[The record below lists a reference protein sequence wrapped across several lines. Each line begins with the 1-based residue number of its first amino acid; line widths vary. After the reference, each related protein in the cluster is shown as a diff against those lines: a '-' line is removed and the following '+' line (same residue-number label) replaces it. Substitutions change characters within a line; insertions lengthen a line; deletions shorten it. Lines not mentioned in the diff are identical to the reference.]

1 MQNSYT
7 TTEQLYKIFKACN
20 KKICTD
26 SRNPIQDS
34 IFFALSGENFD
45 GNKYAQDA
53 IDKGCKYAVISN
65 PDYKKNERFLL
76 VEDVLLALQELSNYH
91 RKQFT
96 IPVIAITGSNGK
108 TTTKE
113 LIHEVLSRKYK
124 TLATIGNL
132 NNHIGVP
139 LTLLRLDDTYDIAIV
154 EMGANHQGE
163 IAMLSDIASPDY
175 GVITNIGKAHLE
187 GFGGIEGVK
196 KGKGELFDFLKKND
210 GMVFYHA
217 DDPVLSEMAFELP
230 KKFTYGTNKLYD
242 VVGKVVSADQF
253 IEFKWKT
260 RYGASS
266 LNSAE
271 AVKTNLVGRY
281 NYYNLLCAASVGTF
295 FKVEEEQINNA
306 LHSYLPTNN
315 RSQMHLTENNKL
327 ILDMYNANPSS
338 MQAALENF
346 EQIKSEN
353 KVVILGDMLELGLE
367 AETEHQK
374 IIQLANEKKFD
385 CYFVGKNFYALKDKF
400 QGIFF
405 EEIKM
410 AVDFFTQNKQI
421 HKTILIKGSRGIK
434 LEQLVELIS

>member
-1 MQNSYT
+1 MQNSFT
-7 TTEQLYKIFKACN
+7 TIEHLYQIFKECD

-53 IDKGCKYAVISN
+53 IDRGCKYAVISN
-65 PDYKKNERFLL
+65 SEYKKGERFLL
-76 VEDVLLALQELSNYH
+76 VEDVLFSLQRLAHHH

-113 LIHEVLSRKYK
+113 LIYEVLSKKYK

-139 LTLLRLDDTYDIAIV
+139 LTLLRLDSSVEIAII
-154 EMGANHQGE
+154 EMGANHQKE
-163 IAMLSDIASPDY
+163 IGMLSEIASPDY

-187 GFGGIEGVK
+187 GFGGVDGVK
-196 KGKGELFDFLKKND
+196 KGKGELFDFLKKNE

-217 DDPVLSEMAFELP
+217 DDDILSGMAINLQ

-242 VVGKVVSADQF
+242 VVGKMVSAEQYID
-253 IEFKWKT
+253 FKWKT

-266 LNSAE
+266 LNSSE
-271 AVKTNLVGRY
+271 TIRTHLVGKY
-281 NYYNLLCAASVGTF
+281 NYYNLLCAAAIGNF
-295 FKVEEEQINNA
+295 FKVEEDQINNA
-306 LHSYLPTNN
+306 LHSYIPTNN
-315 RSQMHLTENNKL
+315 RSQMHLTENNKF

-346 EQIKSEN
+346 AQLKADD
-353 KVVILGDMLELGLE
+353 KTVILGDMLELGI
-367 AETEHQK
+367 ETDEEHKK
-374 IIQLANEKKFD
+374 IISLATSKSIECF
-385 CYFVGKNFYALKDKF
+385 FVGKNFYRFKEEFKSVFFADVKEALAHFKENRL
-400 QGIFF
+400 Q
-405 EEIKM
+405 
-410 AVDFFTQNKQI
+410 

-434 LEQLVELIS
+434 LEELLSILS

>member
-1 MQNSYT
+1 MQNSYIN
-7 TTEQLYKIFKACN
+7 TEQLYQIFRDCD

-26 SRNPIQDS
+26 SRNPVKDS

-45 GNKYAQDA
+45 GNKFAQDA
-53 IDKGCKYAVISN
+53 LDKGCKYAVINN
-65 PDYKKNERFLL
+65 PENKKDERFLL
-76 VEDVLLALQELSNYH
+76 VEEVLIALQKLAQHH
-91 RKQFT
+91 RHQFS

-113 LIHEVLSRKYK
+113 LIYEVLSKKYK

-139 LTLLRLDDTYDIAIV
+139 LTLLRLDPTIEIAII

-163 IAMLSDIASPDY
+163 IAMLSEIASPDY

-187 GFGGIEGVK
+187 GFGGVEGVK
-196 KGKGELFDFLKKND
+196 KGKGELYDFLRKNE

-217 DDPVLSEMAFELP
+217 DDDVLSEMAFNLQ

-242 VVGKVVSADQF
+242 IVGKVVSSEQY

-266 LNSAE
+266 LNSSE
-271 AVKTNLVGRY
+271 AIKTNLVGRY
-281 NYYNLLCAASVGTF
+281 NYYNLLCAVAIGNF

-306 LHSYLPTNN
+306 LRLYLPSNN

-346 EQIKSEN
+346 AQLKTEN
-353 KVVILGDMLELGLE
+353 KMVILGDMLELGS
-367 AETEHQK
+367 ETESEHQK
-374 IIQLANEKKFD
+374 VIQLAGDKKFE
-385 CYFVGKNFYALKDKF
+385 CYFVGKNF
-400 QGIFF
+400 
-405 EEIKM
+405 
-410 AVDFFTQNKQI
+410 FTQKDNHKGVFFQDVKQAQI
-421 HKTILIKGSRGIK
+421 YFNQNSQTNKTILIKGSRGIK
-434 LEQLVELIS
+434 LEELLGFFS